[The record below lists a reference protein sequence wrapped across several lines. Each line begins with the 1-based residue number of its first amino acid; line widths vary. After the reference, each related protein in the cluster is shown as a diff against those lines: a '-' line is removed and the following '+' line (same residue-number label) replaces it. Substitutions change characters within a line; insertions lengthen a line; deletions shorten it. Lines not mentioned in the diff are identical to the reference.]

1 MSPEISSIV
10 ESALVGDTVG
20 GSCRRLL
27 TVVIRL
33 PRSAWDAMRD
43 SGRRVIG
50 RMRGMVS
57 CLGGGLVGVIL

>member
-1 MSPEISSIV
+1 M
-10 ESALVGDTVG
+10 GDTVG